1 MAVAR
6 EQLQTVLG
14 RLVGA
19 EQAVIGV
26 EAAAIDRL
34 CQKVVK
40 GINGLGAGPG
50 QIALDPAAVVDVGN
64 QHFFGI
70 GQRRSGVVGQIDLD
84 LSRRRQFFV
93 QIDIIDAGERML
105 GGIAEH
111 PAIFRFGQ
119 EIGMRVDSPF
129 VHQIHVHQLVADFVG
144 RVVQKQMDFLAALRD
159 PLEDQRKAVPAQNR
173 EQQGDFP
180 GKLLVDVF
188 GDRRNRRVIS
198 LRPCDDGFGDAD
210 HITVTILKAVLC
222 GGV

>member
-1 MAVAR
+1 
-6 EQLQTVLG
+6 
-14 RLVGA
+14 
-19 EQAVIGV
+19 
-26 EAAAIDRL
+26 
-34 CQKVVK
+34 
-40 GINGLGAGPG
+40 
-50 QIALDPAAVVDVGN
+50 
-64 QHFFGI
+64 
-70 GQRRSGVVGQIDLD
+70 
-84 LSRRRQFFV
+84 
-93 QIDIIDAGERML
+93 ML